1 VTDAGRRRKLSDGP
15 ARLILVDDH
24 ELARAGLR
32 SLLERERDLAIVGEA
47 SSGAEALALYR
58 DLQPDLLVLD
68 LHMPDPD
75 GLAVT
80 HIVKTESP
88 ATRVVIVTLDVA
100 PGRLIAA
107 LRAGADAYVL
117 KGSTKRDLVQ
127 VIRGALA
134 GELLL
139 QSELANRL
147 VETLETSPAGWLATG
162 SEPITPVERE
172 ILKRCADRQ
181 SRLQIGE
188 ALSMSQVVLSAHIQQ
203 LLGKLRISNT

>member
-1 VTDAGRRRKLSDGP
+1 
-15 ARLILVDDH
+15 
-24 ELARAGLR
+24 
-32 SLLERERDLAIVGEA
+32 
-47 SSGAEALALYR
+47 
-58 DLQPDLLVLD
+58 
-68 LHMPDPD
+68 M
-75 GLAVT
+75 
-80 HIVKTESP
+80 
-88 ATRVVIVTLDVA
+88 
-100 PGRLIAA
+100 IAA
-107 LRAGADAYVL
+107 LQAGADAYVL

-139 QSELANRL
+139 QSELATRL

-188 ALSMSQVVLSAHIQQ
+188 ALSMSQVALSAHIQQ
-203 LLGKLRISNT
+203 LLCKLRISNT